1 MSLPTLLL
9 LSQTLFLLAGFVL
22 KSQLSHSAWYFSLQS
37 EKCVKAVEG
46 HTYYNKTKE
55 RNNRASILKSS
66 NIQHIIALV
75 ISVWIRRVAGGRRL
89 LNPAAPFSIHNERD
103 AGVLFPSPFLPL
115 CVALPEHFLANTL
128 LCHGAKEVNGLVGIC
143 SGTPGRGLTWR
154 DWAPQLICSLARLQ
168 ALQPPS
174 PILIVQMFLSGAC
187 D

>member
-154 DWAPQLICSLARLQ
+154 D
-168 ALQPPS
+168 
-174 PILIVQMFLSGAC
+174 
-187 D
+187 